1 MAPIRAILIQHCEE
15 IDYKIVGEYEGKE
28 VLEYACESLHLR
40 MAGIDTNKLSQ
51 RQKSI
56 LYHAFA
62 WYVIGSYLPD
72 FEPDYDEIPN
82 HYGYTTFTFNGSV
95 PSIEVA
101 VNLALS
107 A

>member
-1 MAPIRAILIQHCEE
+1 MASIRAILIRHCEE
-15 IDYKIVGEYEGKE
+15 IDHKIVSEYTGEE

-40 MAGIDTNKLSQ
+40 MVDIDTDELSQ

-56 LYHAFA
+56 LYYAFA
-62 WYVIGSYLPD
+62 WYVIDSYLPD

-82 HYGYTTFTFNGSV
+82 RYGYMTFTFNGSV

-101 VNLALS
+101 VKIALS
-107 A
+107 T